1 MNESGGYS
9 PKDLHFGADAQSKLI
24 SGITKMSNAVKSTLG
39 PMGNTVLIESPQHT
53 HGITVTKDGVTV
65 AKSIN
70 LLDPVENLA
79 VQMMR
84 EAADKTASSAGDGT
98 TTAIVLTEALVK
110 HGIDKIT
117 ADDNKTEVLR
127 EIVKETEEVIKR
139 LQEKS
144 TPVSDKMLKDVA
156 VISSNNDQEVGTI
169 IADTYKAV
177 GTNGIVTVEKS
188 QNSDTTFETTKGI
201 KIDRGYSS
209 HLFVNNHK
217 KDECIL
223 EDVHVLV
230 SDSEINNILSIEQVL
245 KPIIAD
251 NKKLLIVAPC
261 SQNVINTLAAN
272 VMKNNLKL
280 CTIIPPNFG
289 YKQHELMNDIA
300 LSVGATYFS
309 EQTGDDLS
317 LMTFQDLGRASKII
331 ADKDNTI
338 ILKDSDHVDDKAI
351 KERVDQ
357 LWDAHKITE
366 KKVDKEFIMS
376 RIASLT
382 GGVGVIRVGGNTD
395 LEQKELFDRVDDA
408 VCAVRSALE
417 QGILPGGG
425 LALYDQGVYL
435 TSAQTKKGHVEKSK
449 LIANAILGDALLCPM
464 LQIHTNAGL
473 QLTDD
478 SGKSISY
485 FGNMDQGIDVKSK
498 KMGNMI
504 KMGVI
509 DPMKVTKVA
518 LQNAVSVAVTILST
532 NAIITMARSYES
544 KN

>member
-230 SDSEINNILSIEQVL
+230 SD
-245 KPIIAD
+245 
-251 NKKLLIVAPC
+251 
-261 SQNVINTLAAN
+261 
-272 VMKNNLKL
+272 
-280 CTIIPPNFG
+280 
-289 YKQHELMNDIA
+289 
-300 LSVGATYFS
+300 
-309 EQTGDDLS
+309 
-317 LMTFQDLGRASKII
+317 
-331 ADKDNTI
+331 
-338 ILKDSDHVDDKAI
+338 
-351 KERVDQ
+351 
-357 LWDAHKITE
+357 
-366 KKVDKEFIMS
+366 
-376 RIASLT
+376 
-382 GGVGVIRVGGNTD
+382 
-395 LEQKELFDRVDDA
+395 
-408 VCAVRSALE
+408 
-417 QGILPGGG
+417 
-425 LALYDQGVYL
+425 
-435 TSAQTKKGHVEKSK
+435 
-449 LIANAILGDALLCPM
+449 
-464 LQIHTNAGL
+464 
-473 QLTDD
+473 
-478 SGKSISY
+478 
-485 FGNMDQGIDVKSK
+485 
-498 KMGNMI
+498 
-504 KMGVI
+504 
-509 DPMKVTKVA
+509 
-518 LQNAVSVAVTILST
+518 
-532 NAIITMARSYES
+532 
-544 KN
+544 

>member
-338 ILKDSDHVDDKAI
+338 ILKDKDHVDDKAI
-351 KERVDQ
+351 KKRVDQ

-408 VCAVRSALE
+408 VCAVRSALVE
-417 QGILPGGG
+417 GILPGGG
-425 LALYDQGVYL
+425 VALLDADHEMGK
-435 TSAQTKKGHVEKSK
+435 SKFKAEFSK
-449 LIANAILGDALLCPM
+449 LIAGAILSSALKAPS
-464 LQIHTNAGL
+464 LQILINAGIEN
-473 QLTDD
+473 TKVSSDNKR
-478 SGKSISY
+478 G
-485 FGNMDQGIDVKSK
+485 FGLDVKTGKTGDMIS
-498 KMGNMI
+498 MGI
-504 KMGVI
+504 I